1 MEKTVISVSV
11 PVTKQVLLKIA
22 NSSNEIPAVLE
33 AWAEEGRSTNMET
46 PVDKHFQCSRKKNQR
61 ISEEICLNRLKT
73 KKYGCP
79 SCKTGKLIKKIH
91 DLQEDLK
98 KELKK

>member
-1 MEKTVISVSV
+1 MKQAVVNISIPVS
-11 PVTKQVLLKIA
+11 KNVLLKIA
-22 NSSNEIPAVLE
+22 NSGNEIPAVLE
-33 AWAEEGRSTNMET
+33 AWAEEEKSNVET
-46 PVDKHFQCSRKKNQR
+46 IDKHFQCSRKKSQR
-61 ISEEICLNRLKT
+61 ITEEICLNRLKS

-91 DLQEDLK
+91 DLQEELK

>member
-1 MEKTVISVSV
+1 MKQTVISISV
-11 PVTKQVLLKIA
+11 PVTKSVLLKIA
-22 NSSNEIPAVLE
+22 NSGNEIPAVLE
-33 AWAEEGRSTNMET
+33 AWAEEGKSTNMEAPDT
-46 PVDKHFQCSRKKNQR
+46 HFQCSRKKSQR
-61 ISEEICLNRLKT
+61 ITEEICLSRLKA

>member
-1 MEKTVISVSV
+1 MKQTVVSISV
-11 PVTKQVLLKIA
+11 PVTKNVLLKIA
-22 NSSNEIPAVLE
+22 NSGNEIPAILE
-33 AWAEEGRSTNMET
+33 AWAEEGKSTDVEAL
-46 PVDKHFQCSRKKNQR
+46 DKHFHCSRKKSQR
-61 ISEEICLNRLKT
+61 ITDEICLNRLKA

-91 DLQEDLK
+91 DLQDELK

>member
-1 MEKTVISVSV
+1 MKQTVISISV
-11 PVTKQVLLKIA
+11 PVTKNVLLKIA
-22 NSSNEIPAVLE
+22 NSGNKIPAVLE
-33 AWAEEGRSTNMET
+33 AWAEEEKSSEA
-46 PVDKHFQCSRKKNQR
+46 PVDKHFNCFRKPSQR
-61 ISEEICLNRLKT
+61 ITDEICLNRLKT

-91 DLQEDLK
+91 DLQEELK